1 MSELRFRNGVTRLSC
16 STKVDYDHNR
26 YFMKGLF
33 SSEWEKRYLVVRTS
47 WELDF
52 PLTFTDLSPRQQVK
66 VVQWI
71 LSWD

>member
-1 MSELRFRNGVTRLSC
+1 MNELRFRNNVIRLAC
-16 STKVDYDHNR
+16 CTKIDYDR
-26 YFMKGLF
+26 SMYFTQGLF
-33 SSEWEKRYLVVRTS
+33 SSEWGKRYLAVHTS